1 MTESNSEKKA
11 ITRIKGGPLSI
22 IFYEESY
29 FILKQKKSI
38 KIPENLISKEVMIDV
53 VRIIKSINFKV
64 VNLNKKGNFMFD

>member
-11 ITRIKGGPLSI
+11 ITRIKGVPLSI